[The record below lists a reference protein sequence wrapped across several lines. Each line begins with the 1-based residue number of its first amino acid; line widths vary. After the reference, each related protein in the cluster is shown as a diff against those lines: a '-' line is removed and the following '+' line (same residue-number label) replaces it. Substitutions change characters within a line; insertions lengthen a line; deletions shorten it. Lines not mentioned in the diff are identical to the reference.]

1 MTKKSTVN
9 KLTET
14 LKSKIRTEFVQGIEL
29 DTGDRKSFT
38 LDELIKKHN
47 VASATLYRRA
57 REEGWKELREQF
69 EWELQQELNEKRIK
83 GLGQV
88 GIKLDDDFI
97 SMSQDIIKQVKYYF
111 EINQQA
117 MSMKSKTLKPNEF
130 LALCNGLITAQKLGK
145 IALGETTENINVTST
160 VKEAEAFNAIKQALD
175 RAKERI
181 LTSDTTTLQ

>member
-1 MTKKSTVN
+1 
-9 KLTET
+9 
-14 LKSKIRTEFVQGIEL
+14 
-29 DTGDRKSFT
+29 
-38 LDELIKKHN
+38 
-47 VASATLYRRA
+47 
-57 REEGWKELREQF
+57 
-69 EWELQQELNEKRIK
+69 
-83 GLGQV
+83 
-88 GIKLDDDFI
+88 
-97 SMSQDIIKQVKYYF
+97 
-111 EINQQA
+111 